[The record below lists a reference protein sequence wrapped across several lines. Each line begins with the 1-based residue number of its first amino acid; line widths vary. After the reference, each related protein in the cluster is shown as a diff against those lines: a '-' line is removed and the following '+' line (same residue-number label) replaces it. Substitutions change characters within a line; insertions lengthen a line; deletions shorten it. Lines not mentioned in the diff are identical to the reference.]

1 MQEKRSTYSNTKS
14 PLPTCQ
20 SHHLKMH
27 TKLPTPRDKLSLKP
41 MTSPLRKKSMTIF
54 GSPIY
59 DLEEDEEQTYSNEI
73 GGGGAE

>member
-1 MQEKRSTYSNTKS
+1 
-14 PLPTCQ
+14 
-20 SHHLKMH
+20 
-27 TKLPTPRDKLSLKP
+27 
-41 MTSPLRKKSMTIF
+41 MTIF

>member
-1 MQEKRSTYSNTKS
+1 
-14 PLPTCQ
+14 
-20 SHHLKMH
+20 MH